1 MSVEQWGSRFAGRCP
16 YVNEREARFLN
27 ELKKQNAKAREKM
40 KSRQE
45 QDDKTLEDRLNDGI
59 KLMEIDQEMQEQ
71 APPVRHRKQNV
82 AASRPSARRRST

>member
-1 MSVEQWGSRFAGRCP
+1 MSVEQWGSRFAGGCP

-27 ELKKQNAKAREKM
+27 ELKKQNAKARENK

-45 QDDKTLEDRLNDGI
+45 QADKTLEDRLNAGI
-59 KLMEIDQEMQEQ
+59 KQMEIAPEMVEK